1 MFFESLYTQEW
12 LPILIYFIC
21 SVILASIIFG
31 ASYLLANHIPETEK
45 LSSYECGFDP
55 FEDARGTFD
64 VRFYLVAIL
73 FILFDLEVAFLFPLA
88 AVPELD
94 LLGVVSSFLFLF
106 ILTVGFFFEWIN
118 GALDWS

>member
-1 MFFESLYTQEW
+1 MNDSSLGVF
-12 LPILIYFIC
+12 LLIAL
-21 SVILASIIFG
+21 SVGLGFIIF
-31 ASYLLANHIPETEK
+31 YLSFYGIEQNFVAEK
-45 LSSYECGFDP
+45 SSAYECGFDP

-106 ILTVGFFFEWIN
+106 IKIILP
-118 GALDWS
+118 ALILSAD